1 MYDNQSGLTPF
12 RFWCQKVLPLVY
24 DDSLSYYELLC
35 KVVQYLNNT
44 IQAVNETTAD
54 VEELKNLYIQLK
66 EYVDN
71 YFYNLNVD
79 EAINNKLD
87 DMVESGAFPASWFI
101 NRIQGNVL
109 SEKNNSGFTKIGE
122 LGLTTG
128 YRTQASQLVKDG
140 NNYYLYVLQHESD
153 YTPLICS
160 KYSFPDLTLVAN
172 KIVADPTDSNSPF
185 YYNGNSGGVHGNS
198 MCYDDVNNQLIISD
212 TVTGYL
218 IYVPLEN
225 YVTST
230 PSYWR
235 YLGNSAGK
243 VSGFCVSPTD
253 SVDGNKQYAAVIPT
267 STNEVLMYYVNDGF
281 SFAKI
286 IGRGKMGEIGNTL
299 KQDCCMSESNFVY
312 FLCTN
317 VTHMATDETYNSMTY
332 DNNIIMM
339 YSPQVGLFK
348 KIYYPKYFG
357 IEMEGISRAKSIP
370 NIVDT
375 GFILT
380 DLYGGVYVLEMD
392 KYEITSS
399 HILKTRDLLTGLD
412 EPFITFGGN
421 INLSANDQ
429 STITTPTASMN
440 EINCVARGGY
450 KDINVYDGNISV
462 IARSWLYIP
471 TEIQTIRMKSGGS
484 SFAQNRNFR
493 NVINPVSMAGY
504 TGIARQSGNQFVVN
518 MNTGFCNFN
527 LIYTVQD
534 GTGDYKDGV
543 AVLSG
548 YHFTGWN
555 YNNSGQEEVMEWKY
569 YSKFYSK
576 GVNPVSYTEVFE
588 DFRVNCIPM
597 ILEHLT
603 RNIKALESVTNYTMF
618 IANMGGAYA
627 YPRYSQSA
635 IFTIPLIVEGE

>member
-1 MYDNQSGLTPF
+1 MHIDNCNKGAF

-35 KVVQYLNNT
+35 KVVHYLNNV
-44 IQAVNETTAD
+44 IQAVNEVTD
-54 VEELKNLYIQLK
+54 EVENLKKLYIELK

-71 YFYNLNVD
+71 YFKNLDVD

-87 DMVESGAFPASWFI
+87 EMVENGTFPASWFV

-109 SEKNNSGFTKIGE
+109 SKKENGGLSKIGD

-140 NNYYLYVLQHESD
+140 NNYYLYVLQHQSD

-160 KYSFPDLTLVAN
+160 KYSFPDLTLVAS
-172 KIVADPTDSNSPF
+172 KIIADPTDSNSPF
-185 YYNGNSGGVHGNS
+185 YYNGKTGGVHGNS
-198 MCYDDVNNQLIISD
+198 MCYDDVNNQLIITD
-212 TVTGYL
+212 TVTGYF
-218 IYVPLEN
+218 IYVPLKN
-225 YVTST
+225 YATST
-230 PSYWR
+230 PTYWR

-243 VSGFCVSPTD
+243 VSGFCVSPTG
-253 SVDGNKQYAAVIPT
+253 STDGNKQYAAVIPT

-286 IGRGKMGEIGNTL
+286 IGRGRMGEIGNTL

-317 VTHMATDETYNSMTY
+317 VTHTAKDETYNTMVY
-332 DNNIIMM
+332 DNNIIMT

-370 NIVDT
+370 NVVDS

-380 DLYGGVYVLEMD
+380 DLFGGVYVLEMD

-399 HILKTRDLLTGLD
+399 HILKTRDLLAGID
-412 EPFITFGGN
+412 DPFITFGGS
-421 INLSANDQ
+421 INLSARDQ
-429 STITTPTASMN
+429 STNTRPVASMN
-440 EINCVARGGY
+440 EINCVARGGF
-450 KDINVYDGNISV
+450 KDIHVYDGDIPI

-471 TEIQTIRMKSGGS
+471 TEIQTIRMKSDGS

-504 TGIARQSGNQFVVN
+504 TGIARQMGNQLVVN
-518 MNTGFCNFN
+518 MNTGFCNFS

-534 GTGDYKDGV
+534 GKGDYKDGV

-555 YNNSGQEEVMEWKY
+555 YNNSSPEEVMEWKY

-576 GVNPVSYTEVFE
+576 GINPVSYADVFE
-588 DFRVNCIPM
+588 HFRINCIPM

-618 IANMGGAYA
+618 ITNMGGAYA

-635 IFTIPLIVEGE
+635 IFTIPLTFGE

>member
-1 MYDNQSGLTPF
+1 MFDNQSGLTPF

-71 YFYNLNVD
+71 YFKNLDVD

-87 DMVESGAFPASWFI
+87 EMVESGAFPASWFV

-109 SEKNNSGFTKIGE
+109 SKKENGGLSKIGN

-160 KYSFPDLTLVAN
+160 KYSFPDLTLIAN
-172 KIVADPTDSNSPF
+172 KIIADPTDSNSPF
-185 YYNGNSGGVHGNS
+185 YYDGNRGGVHGNS
-198 MCYDDVNNQLIISD
+198 MCYDDVNNQLIITD
-212 TVTGYL
+212 TITGYF

-225 YVTST
+225 YATST
-230 PSYWR
+230 PTYWR

-243 VSGFCVSPTD
+243 VSGFCISPTD
-253 SVDGNKQYAAVIPT
+253 STEGNKQYAAVIPT

-286 IGRGKMGEIGNTL
+286 IGRGRMGEIGNTL

-317 VTHMATDETYNSMTY
+317 VTHTATDETYNSMVY

-370 NIVDT
+370 NVVNS

-380 DLYGGVYVLEMD
+380 DLFGGVYVLEMD
-392 KYEITSS
+392 KYEISSS
-399 HILKTRDLLTGLD
+399 HVLITRDLLAGID
-412 EPFITFGGN
+412 DPFITFGGS
-421 INLSANDQ
+421 INLSANNQ
-429 STITTPTASMN
+429 STNTTPVASMN

-450 KDINVYDGNISV
+450 KDITVDDGGTPV
-462 IARSWLYIP
+462 VARSWLYIP
-471 TEIQTIRMKSGGS
+471 TEIQTIRMISNGS
-484 SFAQNRNFR
+484 SFTQNRNFR

-504 TGIARQSGNQFVVN
+504 TGIARQSGNQLVVS

-527 LIYTVQD
+527 LIYSVQN

-576 GVNPVSYTEVFE
+576 GTNPVSYADVFE

-603 RNIKALESVTNYTMF
+603 RNIKTLGSVTNYTMF

>member
-1 MYDNQSGLTPF
+1 MHIDNCNKGAF

-35 KVVQYLNNT
+35 KVVHYLNNV
-44 IQAVNETTAD
+44 IQAVNEVTD
-54 VEELKNLYIQLK
+54 EVENLKKLYIELK

-71 YFYNLNVD
+71 YFKNLDVD

-87 DMVESGAFPASWFI
+87 EMVENGTFPASWFV

-109 SEKNNSGFTKIGE
+109 SKKENGGLSKIGD

-140 NNYYLYVLQHESD
+140 NNYYLYVLQHQSD

-160 KYSFPDLTLVAN
+160 KYSFPDLTLVAS
-172 KIVADPTDSNSPF
+172 KIIADPTDSNSPF
-185 YYNGNSGGVHGNS
+185 YYNGKTGGVHGNS
-198 MCYDDVNNQLIISD
+198 MCYDDVNNQLIITD
-212 TVTGYL
+212 TVTGHF
-218 IYVPLEN
+218 IYVPLKN
-225 YVTST
+225 YATST
-230 PSYWR
+230 PTYWR

-243 VSGFCVSPTD
+243 VSGFCVSPTG
-253 SVDGNKQYAAVIPT
+253 STDGNKQYAAVIPT

-286 IGRGKMGEIGNTL
+286 IGRGRMGEIGNTL

-317 VTHMATDETYNSMTY
+317 VTHTAKDETYNTMVY
-332 DNNIIMM
+332 DNNIIMT

-370 NIVDT
+370 NVVDS

-380 DLYGGVYVLEMD
+380 DLFGGVYVLEMD

-399 HILKTRDLLTGLD
+399 HILKTRDLLAGID
-412 EPFITFGGN
+412 DPFITFGGS
-421 INLSANDQ
+421 INLSARDQ
-429 STITTPTASMN
+429 STNTRPVASMN
-440 EINCVARGGY
+440 EINCVARGGF
-450 KDINVYDGNISV
+450 KDIHVYDGDIPI

-471 TEIQTIRMKSGGS
+471 TEIQTIRMKSDGS

-504 TGIARQSGNQFVVN
+504 TGIARQMGNQLVVN
-518 MNTGFCNFN
+518 MNTGFCNFS

-555 YNNSGQEEVMEWKY
+555 YNNSSPEEVMEWKY

-576 GVNPVSYTEVFE
+576 GINPVSYADVFE
-588 DFRVNCIPM
+588 HFRINCIPM

-618 IANMGGAYA
+618 ITNMGGAYA

-635 IFTIPLIVEGE
+635 IFTIPLTFGE

>member
-1 MYDNQSGLTPF
+1 MHIDNYNKGAF

-35 KVVQYLNNT
+35 KVVHYLNNV
-44 IQAVNETTAD
+44 IQAVNEVTD
-54 VEELKNLYIQLK
+54 EVENLKKLYIELK

-71 YFYNLNVD
+71 YFKNLDVD

-87 DMVESGAFPASWFI
+87 DMVESGAFPASWFV

-109 SEKNNSGFTKIGE
+109 SKKENGGLSKIGD

-153 YTPLICS
+153 YKPLICS

-172 KIVADPTDSNSPF
+172 KIIADPTDSNSPF
-185 YYNGNSGGVHGNS
+185 YYDGNRGGVHGNS
-198 MCYDDVNNQLIISD
+198 MCYDDVNNQLIITD

-225 YVTST
+225 YATST

-243 VSGFCVSPTD
+243 VSGFCISPTD

-317 VTHMATDETYNSMTY
+317 VTHTATDDTYNSMVY

-370 NIVDT
+370 NIVNS

-380 DLYGGVYVLEMD
+380 DLFGGVYVLEMD
-392 KYEITSS
+392 KYEISSS
-399 HILKTRDLLTGLD
+399 HVLKTRDLLTGLD
-412 EPFITFGGN
+412 EPFITFGGS
-421 INLSANDQ
+421 INLSANNQ
-429 STITTPTASMN
+429 STNTTPVASMN

-450 KDINVYDGNISV
+450 KDITVDDGGTPV
-462 IARSWLYIP
+462 VARSWLYIP
-471 TEIQTIRMKSGGS
+471 TEIQTIRMKSDGS

-504 TGIARQSGNQFVVN
+504 TGIARQMGNQLVVS

-534 GTGDYKDGV
+534 GRGDYKDGV
-543 AVLSG
+543 AVFSG

-555 YNNSGQEEVMEWKY
+555 YNNSSQEEVMEWKY

-576 GVNPVSYTEVFE
+576 GINPVSYADVFE
-588 DFRVNCIPM
+588 HFRVNCISM

-603 RNIKALESVTNYTMF
+603 RNIKALASVTNYTLF
-618 IANMGGAYA
+618 ITNMGGAYA

-635 IFTIPLIVEGE
+635 IFTIPLTFGE

>member
-1 MYDNQSGLTPF
+1 MLSKKENGGL
-12 RFWCQKVLPLVY
+12 
-24 DDSLSYYELLC
+24 S
-35 KVVQYLNNT
+35 
-44 IQAVNETTAD
+44 
-54 VEELKNLYIQLK
+54 
-66 EYVDN
+66 
-71 YFYNLNVD
+71 
-79 EAINNKLD
+79 
-87 DMVESGAFPASWFI
+87 
-101 NRIQGNVL
+101 
-109 SEKNNSGFTKIGE
+109 KIGD

-140 NNYYLYVLQHESD
+140 NNYYLYVVQHESD
-153 YTPLICS
+153 YKPLICS
-160 KYSFPDLTLVAN
+160 KYSFPDLTLIAN
-172 KIVADPTDSNSPF
+172 KIIADPTDSNSPF
-185 YYNGNSGGVHGNS
+185 YYNGNRGGVHGNS
-198 MCYDDVNNQLIISD
+198 MCYDDVNNQLIITD
-212 TVTGYL
+212 TITGYF

-225 YVTST
+225 YATST
-230 PSYWR
+230 PAYWR
-235 YLGNSAGK
+235 YLGNSAGR
-243 VSGFCVSPTD
+243 VSGFCISPTD
-253 SVDGNKQYAAVIPT
+253 SVDGNNQYGAVIPT

-286 IGRGKMGEIGNTL
+286 IGRGRMGEIGNTL

-312 FLCTN
+312 YLCTN
-317 VTHMATDETYNSMTY
+317 VTHTATDATYNSMVY

-370 NIVDT
+370 NVVNS

-380 DLYGGVYVLEMD
+380 DLFGGVYVLEMD

-399 HILKTRDLLTGLD
+399 HVLKTRDLLAGID
-412 EPFITFGGN
+412 DPFITFGGS
-421 INLSANDQ
+421 INLSANNQ
-429 STITTPTASMN
+429 STNTTPVASMN

-450 KDINVYDGNISV
+450 KDINVDDGGTPV
-462 IARSWLYIP
+462 VARSWLYIP
-471 TEIQTIRMKSGGS
+471 TEIQTIRMISNGS
-484 SFAQNRNFR
+484 SFTQNRNFR
-493 NVINPVSMAGY
+493 NVINPVSIAGY
-504 TGIARQSGNQFVVN
+504 TGIARQTGNQLVVS

-527 LIYTVQD
+527 LIYSVQN
-534 GTGDYKDGV
+534 GTDDYKDGV

-555 YNNSGQEEVMEWKY
+555 YHNSGQEEVMEWKY

-576 GVNPVSYTEVFE
+576 GTNPVSYADVFE

-603 RNIKALESVTNYTMF
+603 RNIKALGSVTNYTMF

-635 IFTIPLIVEGE
+635 IFTIPLTFGE

>member
-1 MYDNQSGLTPF
+1 MHIDNCNKGAF

-35 KVVQYLNNT
+35 KVVHYLNNV
-44 IQAVNETTAD
+44 IQAVNEVTD
-54 VEELKNLYIQLK
+54 EVENLKKLYIELK

-71 YFYNLNVD
+71 YFKNLDVD

-87 DMVESGAFPASWFI
+87 EMVENGTFPASWFV

-109 SEKNNSGFTKIGE
+109 SKKENGGLSKIGD

-153 YTPLICS
+153 YKPLICS

-172 KIVADPTDSNSPF
+172 KIIADPTDSNSPF
-185 YYNGNSGGVHGNS
+185 YYDGNSGGVHGNS
-198 MCYDDVNNQLIISD
+198 MCYDDVNNQLIITD
-212 TVTGYL
+212 TITGYF

-225 YVTST
+225 YTTST
-230 PSYWR
+230 ASYWR
-235 YLGNSAGK
+235 YLGNSVGK
-243 VSGFCVSPTD
+243 VSGFCISPTD
-253 SVDGNKQYAAVIPT
+253 SEDGNKQYGAVIPT

-286 IGRGKMGEIGNTL
+286 IGRGRMGEIGNTL

-312 FLCTN
+312 YLCTN
-317 VTHMATDETYNSMTY
+317 VTHEVHEPTEPTYNSMVY

-370 NIVDT
+370 NVVDT

-380 DLYGGVYVLEMD
+380 DLFGGVYVLEMD

-399 HILKTRDLLTGLD
+399 HVLKTRDLLAGVD
-412 EPFITFGGN
+412 EPFITFGGS
-421 INLSANDQ
+421 INLSANNQ
-429 STITTPTASMN
+429 STNTTPVASMN

-450 KDINVYDGNISV
+450 KDINVDDGGTPV
-462 IARSWLYIP
+462 VARSWLYIP
-471 TEIQTIRMKSGGS
+471 TEIQTIRMDSHGS

-504 TGIARQSGNQFVVN
+504 TGIARQSANQLVVS

-527 LIYTVQD
+527 LIYKTI
-534 GTGDYKDGV
+534 
-543 AVLSG
+543 
-548 YHFTGWN
+548 
-555 YNNSGQEEVMEWKY
+555 
-569 YSKFYSK
+569 FY
-576 GVNPVSYTEVFE
+576 
-588 DFRVNCIPM
+588 
-597 ILEHLT
+597 
-603 RNIKALESVTNYTMF
+603 
-618 IANMGGAYA
+618 
-627 YPRYSQSA
+627 
-635 IFTIPLIVEGE
+635 

>member
-1 MYDNQSGLTPF
+1 MHIDNCNKGAF

-35 KVVQYLNNT
+35 KVVHYLNNV
-44 IQAVNETTAD
+44 IQAVNEVTD
-54 VEELKNLYIQLK
+54 EVENLKKLYIELK

-71 YFYNLNVD
+71 YFKNLDVD

-87 DMVESGAFPASWFI
+87 EMVENGTFPASWFV

-109 SEKNNSGFTKIGE
+109 SKKENGGLSKIGD

-153 YTPLICS
+153 YKPLICS

-172 KIVADPTDSNSPF
+172 KIIADPTDSNSPF
-185 YYNGNSGGVHGNS
+185 YYDGNSGGVHGNS
-198 MCYDDVNNQLIISD
+198 MCYDDVNNQLIITD
-212 TVTGYL
+212 TITGYF

-225 YVTST
+225 YATST

-253 SVDGNKQYAAVIPT
+253 SVDGNTQYGAVIPT

-286 IGRGKMGEIGNTL
+286 IGRGRMGEIGNTL

-317 VTHMATDETYNSMTY
+317 VTHTATDDTYNSMVY

-370 NIVDT
+370 NVVNS

-380 DLYGGVYVLEMD
+380 DLFGGVYVLEMD

-399 HILKTRDLLTGLD
+399 HVLKTRDLLAGID
-412 EPFITFGGN
+412 DPFITFGGS
-421 INLSANDQ
+421 INLSANNQ
-429 STITTPTASMN
+429 STNTTPVASMN

-450 KDINVYDGNISV
+450 KDINVDDGGTPV
-462 IARSWLYIP
+462 VARSWLYIP
-471 TEIQTIRMKSGGS
+471 TEIQTIRMDSHGS

-504 TGIARQSGNQFVVN
+504 TGIARQSANQLVVS

-527 LIYTVQD
+527 LIYNVQN

-555 YNNSGQEEVMEWKY
+555 YHNSGQEEVMEWKY

-576 GVNPVSYTEVFE
+576 GTNPVSYADVFE

-603 RNIKALESVTNYTMF
+603 RNIKTLGSVTNYTMF

-635 IFTIPLIVEGE
+635 IFTIPLTFGE

>member
-1 MYDNQSGLTPF
+1 MHIDNCNKGAF

-35 KVVQYLNNT
+35 KVVHYLNNV
-44 IQAVNETTAD
+44 IQAVNEVTD
-54 VEELKNLYIQLK
+54 EVENLKKLYIELK

-71 YFYNLNVD
+71 YFKNLDVD

-87 DMVESGAFPASWFI
+87 EMVENGTFPASWFV

-109 SEKNNSGFTKIGE
+109 SKKENGGLSKIGD

-153 YTPLICS
+153 YKPLICS

-172 KIVADPTDSNSPF
+172 KIIADPTDSNSPF
-185 YYNGNSGGVHGNS
+185 YYDGNSGGVHGNS
-198 MCYDDVNNQLIISD
+198 MCYDDVNNQLIITD
-212 TVTGYL
+212 TITGYF

-225 YVTST
+225 YATST

-253 SVDGNKQYAAVIPT
+253 SVDGNTQYGAVIPT

-286 IGRGKMGEIGNTL
+286 IGRGRMGEIGNTL

-317 VTHMATDETYNSMTY
+317 VTHTATDDTYNSMVY

-370 NIVDT
+370 NVVNS

-380 DLYGGVYVLEMD
+380 DLFGGVYVLEMD

-399 HILKTRDLLTGLD
+399 HVLKTRDLLAGID
-412 EPFITFGGN
+412 DPFITFGGS
-421 INLSANDQ
+421 INLSANNQ
-429 STITTPTASMN
+429 STNTTPVASMN

-450 KDINVYDGNISV
+450 KDINVDDGGTPV
-462 IARSWLYIP
+462 VARSWLYIP
-471 TEIQTIRMKSGGS
+471 TEIQTIRMDSHGS

-504 TGIARQSGNQFVVN
+504 TGIARQSANQLVVS
-518 MNTGFCNFN
+518 MNTGFCNFEQV
-527 LIYTVQD
+527 IIKTVLQCFQD
-534 GTGDYKDGV
+534 II
-543 AVLSG
+543 S
-548 YHFTGWN
+548 
-555 YNNSGQEEVMEWKY
+555 Q
-569 YSKFYSK
+569 
-576 GVNPVSYTEVFE
+576 
-588 DFRVNCIPM
+588 
-597 ILEHLT
+597 
-603 RNIKALESVTNYTMF
+603 
-618 IANMGGAYA
+618 GGIIIIQVKK
-627 YPRYSQSA
+627 R
-635 IFTIPLIVEGE
+635 

>member
-1 MYDNQSGLTPF
+1 MYIDNCNKGAF

-35 KVVQYLNNT
+35 KVVHYLNNV
-44 IQAVNETTAD
+44 IQAVNEVTA
-54 VEELKNLYIQLK
+54 EIENLKKLYIELK

-71 YFYNLNVD
+71 YFKNLDVD

-87 DMVESGAFPASWFI
+87 EMVENGTFPASWFV

-109 SEKNNSGFTKIGE
+109 SKKENGGLSKIGD

-153 YTPLICS
+153 YKPLICS

-172 KIVADPTDSNSPF
+172 KIIADPTDSNSPF
-185 YYNGNSGGVHGNS
+185 YYNGNTGGVHGNS

-212 TVTGYL
+212 TVTGYF

-225 YVTST
+225 YATST
-230 PSYWR
+230 PSYWK

-286 IGRGKMGEIGNTL
+286 IGRGRMGEIGNTL

-317 VTHMATDETYNSMTY
+317 VTHTAKDETYNSMVY

-339 YSPQVGLFK
+339 YSPQIGLFK

-370 NIVDT
+370 NVVDS

-380 DLYGGVYVLEMD
+380 DLFGGVYVLEMD

-399 HILKTRDLLTGLD
+399 HTLKTRDLLTGLD

-421 INLSANDQ
+421 INLSANNQ
-429 STITTPTASMN
+429 STNTTPVASMN

-450 KDINVYDGNISV
+450 KDINVDDGGTPV
-462 IARSWLYIP
+462 VARSWLYIP
-471 TEIQTIRMKSGGS
+471 TEIQTIRMISNGS
-484 SFAQNRNFR
+484 SFAQNKNFR

-504 TGIARQSGNQFVVN
+504 TGIARQTSNQLVVS

-527 LIYTVQD
+527 LIYSVQN

-569 YSKFYSK
+569 YSKFYAK
-576 GVNPVSYTEVFE
+576 GKKPVSYDDVFE

-603 RNIKALESVTNYTMF
+603 RNIKSLGSVTNYTMF

-635 IFTIPLIVEGE
+635 IFTIPLTFGV